1 MINIDSLEIGQT
13 GTIVKV
19 EGNSKLTKRLS
30 ALGCIPGTELA
41 LLRKAPLGD
50 PLVIAF
56 RGFSLAIR
64 KKDAASIFVE
74 R

>member
-1 MINIDSLEIGQT
+1 MINIDSLQIGQT

-19 EGNSKLTKRLS
+19 EGDTKLTKRLS

-41 LLRKAPLGD
+41 LIRKAPLGD
-50 PLVIAF
+50 PLVINF

-74 R
+74 K

>member
-1 MINIDSLEIGQT
+1 MINIDSLEIGQS

-19 EGNSKLTKRLS
+19 VGDSKLTRRLS

-41 LLRKAPLGD
+41 LVRKAPLGD
-50 PLVIAF
+50 PLVINF

-64 KKDAASIFVE
+64 RKDAASIFVE
-74 R
+74 K

>member
-19 EGNSKLTKRLS
+19 EGDSKLTKRLS

-41 LLRKAPLGD
+41 LIRKAPLGD
-50 PLVIAF
+50 PLVINF

-74 R
+74 

>member
-19 EGNSKLTKRLS
+19 EGDSKLMKRLS

-50 PLVIAF
+50 PLVINF

-74 R
+74 K

>member
-1 MINIDSLEIGQT
+1 MINIDSLEIGQS

-19 EGNSKLTKRLS
+19 EGDSNLTKRLS
-30 ALGCIPGTELA
+30 ALGCLPGTELA
-41 LLRKAPLGD
+41 LIRKAPLGD
-50 PLVIAF
+50 PLVINF

-74 R
+74 

>member
-1 MINIDSLEIGQT
+1 MINIDSLEIGQC
-13 GTIVKV
+13 GRIVKV
-19 EGNSKLTKRLS
+19 EGNSKLTRRLS

-41 LLRKAPLGD
+41 LIRKAPLGD
-50 PLVIAF
+50 PLVINF

-74 R
+74 K

>member
-19 EGNSKLTKRLS
+19 EGDSKLTKRLS
-30 ALGCIPGTELA
+30 ALGCLPGTELA
-41 LLRKAPLGD
+41 LIRKAPLGD
-50 PLVIAF
+50 PLVINF

-74 R
+74 

>member
-1 MINIDSLEIGQT
+1 MNIDSLEIGQT